1 MNERQ
6 RERERER
13 VRVNVNTNVALG
25 FRNIVSKP
33 TPPSCNV
40 LA

>member
-25 FRNIVSKP
+25 FRTDQTSMLAIVKVDP
-33 TPPSCNV
+33 
-40 LA
+40 A